1 MRRQNLVLVG
11 VVGVLAVAA
20 LVLRVPNIAA
30 ASGFVSGEDATG
42 VAALAAAALLIWIA
56 FLTGAVVVL
65 VRTFGHVT
73 HRVAS
78 ARVLVGLM
86 IAAGV
91 AVLGFGVVR
100 HSSDSYSMCCGSI
113 SQARQQLA
121 NEP

>member
-1 MRRQNLVLVG
+1 MRRQTLVLVG
-11 VVGVLAVAA
+11 VDGALAVAA
-20 LVLRVPNIAA
+20 LLLRVPNIAA
-30 ASGFVSGEDATG
+30 ASGFLSGEDPTG
-42 VAALAAAALLIWIA
+42 VAALAAAALLIWIS
-56 FLTGAVVVL
+56 FLAVTVVVL
-65 VRTFGHVT
+65 VRIRRHVPV
-73 HRVAS
+73 RVAS
-78 ARVLVGLM
+78 ARVRVGLM